1 MLKDKRRKLVE
12 TWQRVL
18 RHYEKDDVEQY
29 VELKRL
35 WHSYNNRKA
44 EVMQHFESVR
54 NAENV
59 MVEEIP
65 LPSAGGAADTASLL
79 PDAIP
84 LPPGIR
90 GIVQPKSSILKK
102 PSVL

>member
-1 MLKDKRRKLVE
+1 M
-12 TWQRVL
+12 
-18 RHYEKDDVEQY
+18 RHYEKEDVEQY

-35 WHSYNNRKA
+35 WHSYQNRKA

-59 MVEEIP
+59 QVEEIP
-65 LPSAGGAADTASLL
+65 LPTAGADAAGTLA

-84 LPPGIR
+84 LPPAIR
-90 GIVQPKSSILKK
+90 GMMQPKSSILKK